1 MEDQKIRAI
10 ITGATGMVGEGV
22 LTECLSSDRVEK
34 ILLVSRRSY
43 GHQNARL
50 SEILIPDFFDLSPLA
65 GKLGDYQACFFCLGV
80 SSVGMK
86 KEQYERLTYDLT
98 IGFARS
104 LVAQNPQM
112 IFCYVSGAR
121 TDSTEKGNVHW
132 ARVKGRTENELLR
145 LGFRNV
151 YLFRPGI
158 MKPTP
163 GSKNTLGFY
172 KWLGWLIPVIEK
184 LSPDSVCSLAQLGQ
198 AMIRVAT
205 HGFEKNILEV
215 SDIKKAAAR

>member
-22 LTECLSSDRVEK
+22 LTECLSSDRIEK
-34 ILLVSRRSY
+34 ILLVSRKSY
-43 GHQNARL
+43 GHGSARL
-50 SEILIPDFFDLSPLA
+50 SEILLPDFFDLSPLA

-86 KEQYERLTYDLT
+86 KEQYEKLTYDLT
-98 IGFARS
+98 IGFARA

-112 IFCYVSGAR
+112 VFCYVSGAH
-121 TDSTEKGNVHW
+121 TDSTEKGNVNW
-132 ARVKGRTENELLR
+132 ARVKGKTENELLR

-172 KWLGWLIPVIEK
+172 KWMGWLIPVIEK
-184 LSPDSVCSLAQLGQ
+184 FSPDSVCSLAQLGQ
-198 AMIRVAT
+198 AMIRVAA

-215 SDIKKAAAR
+215 RDIKKAAGR